1 MSTSNLV
8 QDLTAG
14 RATDVSARREVRAF
28 VAGGAI
34 TAGDFV
40 AFKTNETADGD
51 KALKVI
57 RAVTGG
63 SPTAG
68 AIGPAAH
75 PVGIAV
81 STAASGELVN
91 ICVSGIAE
99 ANVDSATA
107 IGSLLCSGVTAGRAD
122 VYEAAFLCVPVA
134 IAIEADTSNVS
145 TVIMLKQV

>member
-8 QDLTAG
+8 QDLTVG
-14 RATDVSARREVRAF
+14 RDTDVSARREVRAF

-40 AFKTNETADGD
+40 AYKANEAVDGN

-63 SPTAG
+63 SPTEG
-68 AIGPAAH
+68 TIGVIAH
-75 PVGIAV
+75 PIGVAV
-81 STAASGELVN
+81 TTAAVGAVVN
-91 ICVSGIAE
+91 ICVSGIVE
-99 ANVDSATA
+99 ANVDAATA
-107 IGSLLCSGVTAGRAD
+107 AGSLLCSGVTAGRAD

-134 IAIEADTSNVS
+134 IATEADATNVA
-145 TVIMLKQV
+145 TVLMLKQV